1 MGYVVGC
8 DVRCLGTS
16 WRFLGPPGVRA
27 WISRLVLE
35 GFVVRDYVPQG
46 SRGEGNRSGTQGQ
59 GQKTLAAGAQDGWSM
74 IIP

>member
-1 MGYVVGC
+1 MLLAAMSAAWERVG
-8 DVRCLGTS
+8 DFWV
-16 WRFLGPPGVRA
+16 PGVRA

-59 GQKTLAAGAQDGWSM
+59 GQKTLAAGAQDGWGM